1 MTVAKQLAITFDGL
15 NSNRYRITTQIEL
28 NGKSSPCIQMDT
40 KTGFKLIF
48 RFMSVED
55 AYFCRLQT

>member
-15 NSNRYRITTQIEL
+15 NSNSYRITSQIEL
-28 NGKSSPCIQMDT
+28 NVQSSPCIQMDT

-48 RFMSVED
+48 RSMSVED